1 MDILQ
6 IATNISFIKHTGN
19 IFNIFTGNIFS
30 LNVCSWKFVVLNL
43 ISNTVQ
49 RINGS
54 DNNSGNGQPFLQ
66 RSILSIFLYVSI
78 NVSSYYPS
86 IYLSIYQNISIY
98 IHIYLSIYLYIYISI
113 YLYIYLY
120 IYLSIYLDWRS
131 CVLRMAG
138 RSTS

>member
-86 IYLSIYQNISIY
+86 IYLSIYQNILLSIY
-98 IHIYLSIYLYIYISI
+98 IYIYLSIYISIFQYIYISI
-113 YLYIYLY
+113 YI
-120 IYLSIYLDWRS
+120 SIYQS
-131 CVLRMAG
+131 IQTGEAVF
-138 RSTS
+138 